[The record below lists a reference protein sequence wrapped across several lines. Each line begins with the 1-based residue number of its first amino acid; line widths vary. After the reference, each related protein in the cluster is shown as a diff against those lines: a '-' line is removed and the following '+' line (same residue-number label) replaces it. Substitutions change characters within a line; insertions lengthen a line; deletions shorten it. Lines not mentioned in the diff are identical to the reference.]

1 MEYNGQPVSAL
12 SERFRL
18 RLRTIP
24 RTMSTTN
31 VIEILRERI
40 QCHFPLMFLTTHEE
54 DRWESELAELA
65 LDMERGLVIWTSTEG
80 AAPPLD
86 VQDGDH
92 RNAADFLHQIT
103 DYPRDHVFLLKDFH
117 PFLKDPFV
125 VRRLR
130 DVIPKLTEQNKTI
143 LLMGPDGNVPIELQ
157 RDSVSLDLPLPGLED
172 LREELRE
179 LLIQRQHHGE
189 TGLRLNAKQEE
200 KLLKA
205 VMGLTTKQVRQA
217 LSRALLGRS
226 KVDSEV
232 YAALISEKKHMVQG
246 SDMLEFQELAE
257 GAKDIGG
264 LDALKAWVGTRAEAF
279 SEKARQQGIPA
290 PKGVLLLG
298 VQGCGKS
305 LTSRAIAQMLAFP
318 LVRLDVSTLL
328 SGGLGESEKN
338 LRDVLNLMEMIA
350 PAVLWMDEV
359 EKGFAG
365 VAEGA
370 GSDSTMVRLMG
381 RFLTWM
387 QEKKA
392 PVFVVAT
399 ANSVKGLPPEM
410 LRRGRFDELFFVDLP
425 NYHERKT
432 ILEIHLKKQKL
443 DPAIFDLGHLSD
455 KCEGYSGA
463 EIEQSVQTAVVE
475 NYTRGGS
482 VSMNDLEDAI
492 DDTVPLSVT
501 MEEKIFELREW
512 ARSRCRAATPDSR
525 ILQML
530 EEEHREKTGEAPPEM
545 FNLIDDDSADESES
559 EFNWRTLIAEGRVQA
574 GLLEY
579 VSEHDEITLAELQ
592 KAVTGHVEAEGEFG
606 LALRADPHV
615 VIWHGMS
622 AEIAAPLAKLI
633 SDRKLYLHPV
643 SDSQYG
649 TDAADVAL
657 PKLAALADRQLS
669 KTAWFPVAISA
680 IAPEEVDERLV
691 RVARMK
697 LRR

>member
-1 MEYNGQPVSAL
+1 
-12 SERFRL
+12 
-18 RLRTIP
+18 
-24 RTMSTTN
+24 MSTTN
-31 VIEILRERI
+31 VIDILRERI
-40 QCHFPLMFLTTHEE
+40 QCHFPVLFLNTHEE
-54 DRWESELAELA
+54 DRWESELADLA
-65 LDMERGLVIWTSTEG
+65 LDMERGLVIWTATDG

-86 VQDGDH
+86 SQTGDH
-92 RNAADFLHQIT
+92 HNPGDFLHQIT
-103 DYPRDHVFLLKDFH
+103 AYPRDHVFLLKDFH

-130 DVIPKLTEQNKTI
+130 DVIPKLNEQNKTI
-143 LLMGPDGNVPIELQ
+143 LLMGPDSTVPIELQ
-157 RDSVSLDLPLPGLED
+157 RDAVSIELPLPGLED

-179 LLIQRQHHGE
+179 LLIQRQHQVE
-189 TGLRLNAKQEE
+189 ASVRLTDQQEE

-205 VMGLTTKQVRQA
+205 VAGLTTKQVRQA
-217 LSRALLGRS
+217 LSRALLGRTN
-226 KVDSEV
+226 VDNEV
-232 YAALISEKKHMVQG
+232 YAALIAEKKYMVQG

-264 LDALKAWVGTRAEAF
+264 LDALKAWVATRAEAF
-279 SEKARQQGIPA
+279 SEKARQKGIPA

-338 LRDVLNLMEMIA
+338 LRDVLHLMEMIA

-365 VAEGA
+365 VGEEG
-370 GSDSTMVRLMG
+370 GDSTMVRLMG

-399 ANSVKGLPPEM
+399 ANSVTGLPPEM

-432 ILEIHLKKQKL
+432 ILEIHLKKQGL
-443 DPAIFDLGHLSD
+443 NPANFDLGHLSD
-455 KCEGYSGA
+455 KSEGYSGA
-463 EIEQSVQTAVVE
+463 EIEQSVQTAVIE
-475 NYTRGGS
+475 NYTRGGE
-482 VSMNDLEDAI
+482 LEQKQIEDSI

-512 ARSRCRAATPDSR
+512 ARSRCRPATPDSR
-525 ILQML
+525 VLQML

-545 FNLIDDDSADESES
+545 FNLIDDESTDEPDNA
-559 EFNWRTLIAEGRVQA
+559 FNWKTMIAEGRVQA

-579 VSEHDEITLAELQ
+579 VSEQDDVTLAELQ
-592 KAVTGHVEAEGEFG
+592 QAVTDHVEAAGEFG

-633 SDRKLYLHPV
+633 SDRKLYLHQV
-643 SDSQYG
+643 SGSRYG
-649 TDAADVAL
+649 NDAASVNL
-657 PKLAALADRQLS
+657 PKLAALTNDRLT
-669 KTAWFPVAISA
+669 KTAWLPVTISA
-680 IAPEEVDERLV
+680 VAPEEVDERLV

>member
-1 MEYNGQPVSAL
+1 
-12 SERFRL
+12 
-18 RLRTIP
+18 
-24 RTMSTTN
+24 MSTTN
-31 VIEILRERI
+31 VIDILRERI
-40 QCHFPLMFLTTHEE
+40 QCHFPVLFLNTHEE
-54 DRWESELAELA
+54 DRWESELANLA
-65 LDMERGLVIWTSTEG
+65 LDMERGLVIWTSTDG

-86 VQDGDH
+86 SQTGDH
-92 RNAADFLHQIT
+92 HSPGDFLRQIT
-103 DYPRDHVFLLKDFH
+103 AYPRDHVFLLKDFH

-130 DVIPKLTEQNKTI
+130 DVIPMLTEQNKTI
-143 LLMGPDGNVPIELQ
+143 LLMGPDSTVPIELQ
-157 RDSVSLDLPLPGLED
+157 RDSLSIELPLPGLED

-179 LLIQRQHHGE
+179 LLIQRQHQGVAN
-189 TGLRLNAKQEE
+189 LRLTEQQEE

-226 KVDSEV
+226 EINNEV
-232 YAALISEKKHMVQG
+232 YAALIAEKKYMVQG

-279 SEKARQQGIPA
+279 SEKARRKGIPS

-365 VAEGA
+365 VGEEG

-399 ANSVKGLPPEM
+399 ANSVTGLPPEM

-425 NYHERKT
+425 NYHERQT
-432 ILEIHLKKQKL
+432 ILEIHLKKQGL
-443 DPAIFDLGHLSD
+443 NPANFNLGHLSD
-455 KCEGYSGA
+455 KTEGYSGA
-463 EIEQSVQTAVVE
+463 EIEQSVQTAVIE
-475 NYTRGGS
+475 NYTRGG
-482 VSMNDLEDAI
+482 DLEQKQIEDSI

-512 ARSRCRAATPDSR
+512 ARSRCRPATPDSR
-525 ILQML
+525 VLQML

-545 FNLIDDDSADESES
+545 FNLIDEAAEEA
-559 EFNWRTLIAEGRVQA
+559 EEQFNWRTLITEGRVQA

-579 VSEHDEITLAELQ
+579 VSEQDDVTLAELQ
-592 KAVTGHVEAEGEFG
+592 QAVTEHMEAAGEFG

-633 SDRKLYLHPV
+633 SDRKLYLHQV
-643 SDSQYG
+643 SGSRYG
-649 TDAADVAL
+649 NDAASVAM
-657 PKLAALADRQLS
+657 PKLAALTNDRLT
-669 KTAWFPVAISA
+669 KTAWLPVTISA
-680 IAPEEVDERLV
+680 VAPEEVDERLV

>member
-1 MEYNGQPVSAL
+1 
-12 SERFRL
+12 
-18 RLRTIP
+18 
-24 RTMSTTN
+24 MSTTN

-40 QCHFPLMFLTTHEE
+40 QCHFPLLFLATHEE
-54 DRWESELAELA
+54 DRWESEIATLS
-65 LDMERGLVIWTSTEG
+65 LDIDRGLVIWTATDG

-86 VQDGDH
+86 SNAGDH
-92 RNAADFLHQIT
+92 RNPAEFLQQIT
-103 DYPRDHVFLLKDFH
+103 HYPRDHVFLLKDFH
-117 PFLKDPFV
+117 PYLKDPFV
-125 VRRLR
+125 VRRIR
-130 DVIPKLTEQNKTI
+130 DVIPTLTEQNKTI
-143 LLMGPDGNVPIELQ
+143 LLMGPETPVPIELQ
-157 RDSVSLDLPLPGLED
+157 RDAISLELPLPGLED

-189 TGLRLNAKQEE
+189 SNLRLTDQQEE
-200 KLLKA
+200 KLLKT
-205 VMGLTTKQVRQA
+205 VMGLTTKQVRQS

-232 YAALISEKKHMVQG
+232 YALLIAEKKHMVQG
-246 SDMLEFQELAE
+246 SDLLEFQEIAE

-279 SEKARQQGIPA
+279 SEKARQRGIPS

-328 SGGLGESEKN
+328 SGALGQSEKN
-338 LRDVLNLMEMIA
+338 LRDVLNLMEMIS

-365 VAEGA
+365 VGEGA

-399 ANSVKGLPPEM
+399 ANSVTGLPPEM

-432 ILEIHLKKQKL
+432 ILEIHLKKQNL
-443 DPAIFDLGHLSD
+443 NPADFDLGHLSD
-455 KCEGYSGA
+455 KIEGYSGA

-475 NYTRGGS
+475 NYNRGGS
-482 VSMNDLEDAI
+482 LEQKDIEDAI

-512 ARSRCRAATPDSR
+512 ARTRCRAATPDSR
-525 ILQML
+525 VLQML
-530 EEEHREKTGEAPPEM
+530 EEEHREKTGDADAEVIS
-545 FNLIDDDSADESES
+545 LIEEEPVEDFEET
-559 EFNWRTLIAEGRVQA
+559 FNWRTMIAEGRIRA

-579 VSEHDEITLAELQ
+579 VSEQNEVTFSDLQ
-592 KAVTGHVEAEGEFG
+592 NAVTGHVEAEGEFG

-615 VIWHGMS
+615 VLWHGMS

-633 SDRKLYLHPV
+633 SDRKLFLHTI
-643 SDSQYG
+643 SGSRYG
-649 TDAADVAL
+649 ESAAKVTM
-657 PKLAALADRQLS
+657 PKLAALTDTRLS
-669 KTAWFPVAISA
+669 KTAWLPVAISA

>member
-1 MEYNGQPVSAL
+1 
-12 SERFRL
+12 
-18 RLRTIP
+18 
-24 RTMSTTN
+24 MSTTS
-31 VIEILRERI
+31 VIDILRERI
-40 QCHFPLMFLTTHEE
+40 LCHFPLLFLNTHEE
-54 DRWESELAELA
+54 DRWESELADLA
-65 LDMERGLVIWTSTEG
+65 LDMERGLVTWTATDG
-80 AAPPLD
+80 AAPSLES
-86 VQDGDH
+86 QNGNH
-92 RNAADFLHQIT
+92 RNAVEFLNQIT
-103 DYPRDHVFLLKDFH
+103 AYPRDHVFLLKDFH
-117 PFLKDPFV
+117 PFLKDPLV

-130 DVIPKLTEQNKTI
+130 DVIPKLTEKNKTI
-143 LLMGPDGNVPIELQ
+143 LLMGPDSTVPVELQ
-157 RDSVSLDLPLPGLED
+157 RDAVSLELPLPGLEE

-179 LLIQRQHHGE
+179 LLIQRQHQGE
-189 TGLRLNAKQEE
+189 SNLRLSGQQEE
-200 KLLKA
+200 KLLKT
-205 VMGLTTKQVRQA
+205 VMGLTARQVRQA
-217 LSRALLGRS
+217 LARALFGRS
-226 KVDSEV
+226 KVDAEV
-232 YAALISEKKHMVQG
+232 YAALIAEKKHMVQG

-264 LDALKAWVGTRAEAF
+264 LDALKAWVGTRAQAF
-279 SEKARQQGIPA
+279 TEEARQNGIPA

-365 VAEGA
+365 A
-370 GSDSTMVRLMG
+370 GEESNDSTMVRLMG

-399 ANSVKGLPPEM
+399 ANSVTGLPPEM

-425 NYHERKT
+425 NYHERQT
-432 ILEIHLKKQKL
+432 ILEIHMRKQGL
-443 DPAIFDLGHLSD
+443 DPTNFDLGHLSD
-455 KCEGYSGA
+455 KTEGYSGA
-463 EIEQSVQTAVVE
+463 EIEQSVQTAVIE
-475 NYTRGGS
+475 NYTRGG
-482 VSMNDLEDAI
+482 DLEQKQIEDSI

-512 ARSRCRAATPDSR
+512 ARSRCRPATPDSR
-525 ILQML
+525 VLQML
-530 EEEHREKTGEAPPEM
+530 EEEHREKTGEAPTEM
-545 FNLIDDDSADESES
+545 FNLIDDDGEEEDAEQ
-559 EFNWRTLIAEGRVQA
+559 FNWKTMIAEGRVQA

-579 VSEHDEITLAELQ
+579 VSEQDDVTLAELQ
-592 KAVTGHVEAEGEFG
+592 QAVTDHVEAAGEFG

-633 SDRKLYLHPV
+633 SDRKLYLHQV
-643 SDSQYG
+643 SGSRYG
-649 TDAADVAL
+649 DDAASVTL
-657 PKLAALADRQLS
+657 PKLAALTDDRLS
-669 KTAWFPVAISA
+669 KTAWLPVTISA
-680 IAPEEVDERLV
+680 VAPEEVDERLV

>member
-1 MEYNGQPVSAL
+1 
-12 SERFRL
+12 
-18 RLRTIP
+18 
-24 RTMSTTN
+24 MSTTN
-31 VIEILRERI
+31 VIDILRERI
-40 QCHFPLMFLTTHEE
+40 LCRFPLLFLTTHEE
-54 DRWESELAELA
+54 DRWESELADLS
-65 LDMERGLVIWTSTEG
+65 LNMERGLVIWTATDG

-86 VQDGDH
+86 SQNGDH

-130 DVIPKLTEQNKTI
+130 DVIPTLTEQNKTI
-143 LLMGPDGNVPIELQ
+143 LLMGPNSEVPFELQ
-157 RDSVSLDLPLPGLED
+157 RDAVSLELPLPGLED

-179 LLIQRQHHGE
+179 LLIQRQHQGE
-189 TGLRLNAKQEE
+189 TSLRLTEQQEE

-205 VMGLTTKQVRQA
+205 VMGLTSKQVRQA

-226 KVDSEV
+226 KVDGEV
-232 YAALISEKKHMVQG
+232 YAALIAEKKHMVQG
-246 SDMLEFQELAE
+246 SDMLEFQELTE

-399 ANSVKGLPPEM
+399 ANSVKGLPP
-410 LRRGRFDELFFVDLP
+410 
-425 NYHERKT
+425 
-432 ILEIHLKKQKL
+432 
-443 DPAIFDLGHLSD
+443 
-455 KCEGYSGA
+455 
-463 EIEQSVQTAVVE
+463 
-475 NYTRGGS
+475 
-482 VSMNDLEDAI
+482 
-492 DDTVPLSVT
+492 
-501 MEEKIFELREW
+501 
-512 ARSRCRAATPDSR
+512 RS
-525 ILQML
+525 L
-530 EEEHREKTGEAPPEM
+530 
-545 FNLIDDDSADESES
+545 
-559 EFNWRTLIAEGRVQA
+559 
-574 GLLEY
+574 
-579 VSEHDEITLAELQ
+579 
-592 KAVTGHVEAEGEFG
+592 
-606 LALRADPHV
+606 
-615 VIWHGMS
+615 
-622 AEIAAPLAKLI
+622 
-633 SDRKLYLHPV
+633 
-643 SDSQYG
+643 
-649 TDAADVAL
+649 
-657 PKLAALADRQLS
+657 
-669 KTAWFPVAISA
+669 
-680 IAPEEVDERLV
+680 
-691 RVARMK
+691 
-697 LRR
+697 

>member
-1 MEYNGQPVSAL
+1 
-12 SERFRL
+12 
-18 RLRTIP
+18 
-24 RTMSTTN
+24 MSTTN
-31 VIEILRERI
+31 VIDILRERI
-40 QCHFPLMFLTTHEE
+40 QCHFPVLFLTTHEE
-54 DRWESELAELA
+54 DRWESELADLA
-65 LDMERGLVIWTSTEG
+65 LDMERGLVIWTATDG

-86 VQDGDH
+86 SQNGDH
-92 RNAADFLHQIT
+92 HNAADFLQQIT
-103 DYPRDHVFLLKDFH
+103 AYPRDHVFLLKDFH
-117 PFLKDPFV
+117 PFLKDAFV

-130 DVIPKLTEQNKTI
+130 DAIPKLTEQNKTI
-143 LLMGPDGNVPIELQ
+143 LLMGPDGTVPVELQ
-157 RDSVSLDLPLPGLED
+157 RDSISLDLPLPGLED

-179 LLIQRQHHGE
+179 LLIQRQHQGE
-189 TGLRLNAKQEE
+189 TSLRLNDQQEE

-226 KVDSEV
+226 KIDSEV
-232 YAALISEKKHMVQG
+232 YAALIAEKKHMVQG

-279 SEKARQQGIPA
+279 SEKARQKGIPA

-365 VAEGA
+365 VGEES

-399 ANSVKGLPPEM
+399 ANSVTGLPPEM

-425 NYHERKT
+425 NYHERQT
-432 ILEIHLKKQKL
+432 ILTIHLKKQNL
-443 DPAIFDLGHLSD
+443 DPAEFDLGHLSD

-463 EIEQSVQTAVVE
+463 EIEQSIQTAVIE
-475 NYTRGGS
+475 NYNRGGS
-482 VSMNDLEDAI
+482 LNQKDIEDAL

-512 ARSRCRAATPDSR
+512 ARSRCRPATPDSR
-525 ILQML
+525 VLQML

-545 FNLIDDDSADESES
+545 FNLIDDDSADEPEN
-559 EFNWRTLIAEGRVQA
+559 EFNWKTLIAEGRVQA

-579 VSEHDEITLAELQ
+579 VSEQDEITIAELQ

-649 TDAADVAL
+649 ADAASVPL
-657 PKLAALADRQLS
+657 PKLAALADKRLA
-669 KTAWFPVAISA
+669 KTSWFPVAVSA
-680 IAPEEVDERLV
+680 VAPEEVDERLV

>member
-1 MEYNGQPVSAL
+1 
-12 SERFRL
+12 
-18 RLRTIP
+18 
-24 RTMSTTN
+24 MSTTN
-31 VIEILRERI
+31 IIDILRERI

-54 DRWESELAELA
+54 DRWESELADLS
-65 LDMERGLVIWTSTEG
+65 LDMERGLVIWTATGG

-86 VQDGDH
+86 AQNGDH
-92 RNAADFLHQIT
+92 HNAADFLLQIT

-143 LLMGPDGNVPIELQ
+143 LLMGPDGNVPVELQ

-179 LLIQRQHHGE
+179 LLIQRQHQGE
-189 TGLRLNAKQEE
+189 TSLRLNDQQEE

-226 KVDSEV
+226 KVDNEV
-232 YAALISEKKHMVQG
+232 YAALIAEKKYMVQG

-328 SGGLGESEKN
+328 SGGLGESERN

-365 VAEGA
+365 VGEGA
-370 GSDSTMVRLMG
+370 GSDSTMIRLMG

-399 ANSVKGLPPEM
+399 ANSVTALPPEM

-432 ILEIHLKKQKL
+432 ILEIHLKKQSL
-443 DPAIFDLGHLSD
+443 NPEEFDIGRLSD
-455 KCEGYSGA
+455 KSEGYSGA
-463 EIEQSVQTAVVE
+463 EIEQSVQTAVIE
-475 NYTRGGS
+475 NYTRGGR
-482 VSMNDLEDAI
+482 VGMKDLEDAI

-512 ARSRCRAATPDSR
+512 AKSRCRAATPDSR
-525 ILQML
+525 VLQML
-530 EEEHREKTGEAPPEM
+530 EEEHREKTGEAAPEM
-545 FNLIDDDSADESES
+545 FNLIDDDSADEPEN

-579 VSEHDEITLAELQ
+579 VSEQDEITLAELQ

-649 TDAADVAL
+649 ADAASVTL
-657 PKLAALADRQLS
+657 PKLATLSDTRLS
-669 KTAWFPVAISA
+669 KTSWFPVAVSA
-680 IAPEEVDERLV
+680 IAPQEVDERLV

>member
-1 MEYNGQPVSAL
+1 MN
-12 SERFRL
+12 
-18 RLRTIP
+18 
-24 RTMSTTN
+24 TTN
-31 VIEILRERI
+31 VIETVRERI
-40 QCHFPLMFLTTHEE
+40 LCHFPLLFLATHEE
-54 DRWESELAELA
+54 DRWESELATLA
-65 LDMERGLVIWTSTEG
+65 LDIDRGIVIWTATEG
-80 AAPPLD
+80 AAPSLETSP
-86 VQDGDH
+86 GDH
-92 RNAADFLHQIT
+92 RSPVDFLNQLT
-103 DYPRDHVFLLKDFH
+103 SYPRDHVFLLKDFH
-117 PFLKDPFV
+117 PFLKDPLV

-130 DVIPKLTEQNKTI
+130 DVIPKLTQQNKTI
-143 LLMGPDGNVPIELQ
+143 LLMGPDAEIPIELQ
-157 RDSVSLDLPLPGLED
+157 RDAVSLELPLPGLEE

-179 LLIQRQHHGE
+179 LLIQRQHQGE
-189 TGLRLNAKQEE
+189 TSLRLSGPQEE
-200 KLLKA
+200 KLLKT

-226 KVDSEV
+226 TVDNDV
-232 YAALISEKKHMVQG
+232 YAALIAEKKNMVQG
-246 SDMLEFQELAE
+246 SDLLEFQELAE
-257 GAKDIGG
+257 GAGDIGG
-264 LDALKAWVGTRAEAF
+264 LDALKAWIGTRAEAF
-279 SEKARQQGIPA
+279 TEKARQQGIPA

-328 SGGLGESEKN
+328 SGGLGESERN
-338 LRDVLNLMEMIA
+338 LRNVLNLMEMIA

-365 VAEGA
+365 VGEDG

-399 ANSVKGLPPEM
+399 ANSIAGLPPEM

-432 ILEIHLKKQKL
+432 ILEIHLRKQKL
-443 DPAIFDLGHLSD
+443 NPADFDISQLSD
-455 KCEGYSGA
+455 RTEGYSGA
-463 EIEQSVQTAVVE
+463 EIEQAVQTAVVE
-475 NYTRGGS
+475 NYNRGGG
-482 VSMNDLEDAI
+482 VDQKDIEDAI

-512 ARSRCRAATPDSR
+512 ARSRCRPATPDSR
-525 ILQML
+525 VLQML
-530 EEEHREKTGEAPPEM
+530 EEEHREKTGQAPPEI
-545 FNLIDDDSADESES
+545 FNLIDDESEEAAEN
-559 EFNWRTLIAEGRVQA
+559 EFDWRAMITEGRVQA

-579 VSEHDEITLAELQ
+579 VSEHDDVTVAELQ
-592 KAVTGHVEAEGEFG
+592 QAVSELIDAGGEFG

-633 SDRKLYLHPV
+633 SDRKLYLHTV
-643 SDSQYG
+643 SGSRYG
-649 TDAADVAL
+649 DAAGSMKL
-657 PKLAALADRQLS
+657 PKLSALTDERLA
-669 KTAWFPVAISA
+669 KTAWLPVTISA
-680 IAPEEVDERLV
+680 VPPEEVDERLV

>member
-1 MEYNGQPVSAL
+1 
-12 SERFRL
+12 
-18 RLRTIP
+18 
-24 RTMSTTN
+24 MSTTN

-54 DRWESELAELA
+54 DRWESELATLA
-65 LDMERGLVIWTSTEG
+65 LDMERGLVIWTATDG

-86 VQDGDH
+86 APNGDH
-92 RNAADFLHQIT
+92 HNAGDFLLQIT

-143 LLMGPDGNVPIELQ
+143 LLMGPDGNVPVELQ

-179 LLIQRQHHGE
+179 LLIQRQHQGE
-189 TGLRLNAKQEE
+189 TSLRLNEQQEE

-226 KVDSEV
+226 KVDNEV
-232 YAALISEKKHMVQG
+232 YAALIAEKKYMVQG

-365 VAEGA
+365 VGEGA
-370 GSDSTMVRLMG
+370 GSDSTMIRLMG

-399 ANSVKGLPPEM
+399 ANSVTGLPPEM

-432 ILEIHLKKQKL
+432 ILEIHLKKQSL
-443 DPAIFDLGHLSD
+443 TPEEFDIGRLSD
-455 KCEGYSGA
+455 KSEGYSGA
-463 EIEQSVQTAVVE
+463 EIEQSVQTAVIE

-482 VSMNDLEDAI
+482 VGMKDLEDAI

-512 ARSRCRAATPDSR
+512 AKSRCRAATPDSR
-525 ILQML
+525 VLQML

-545 FNLIDDDSADESES
+545 FNLIDDDSADEPEN
-559 EFNWRTLIAEGRVQA
+559 EFNWKTLIAEGRVQA

-579 VSEHDEITLAELQ
+579 VSEQDEITLAELQ

-649 TDAADVAL
+649 ADAASVTL
-657 PKLAALADRQLS
+657 PKLATLSDTRLS
-669 KTAWFPVAISA
+669 KTAWFPVAVSA
-680 IAPEEVDERLV
+680 IAPQEVDERLV

>member
-1 MEYNGQPVSAL
+1 
-12 SERFRL
+12 
-18 RLRTIP
+18 
-24 RTMSTTN
+24 MSTTN

-40 QCHFPLMFLTTHEE
+40 QCHFPLLFLTTHEE
-54 DRWESELAELA
+54 DRWESELATLA
-65 LDMERGLVIWTSTEG
+65 LDMERGLVIWTATAG
-80 AAPPLD
+80 ASPPLD
-86 VQDGDH
+86 SQTSDH
-92 RNAADFLHQIT
+92 RNPADFLKQIA

-130 DVIPKLTEQNKTI
+130 DAIPTLTEQNKTI
-143 LLMGPDGNVPIELQ
+143 LLMDPDSKIPIELQ
-157 RDSVSLDLPLPGLED
+157 RDAMSLELPLPGLED
-172 LREELRE
+172 LRDELRE
-179 LLIQRQHHGE
+179 LLIQRQHQGE
-189 TGLRLNAKQEE
+189 ANLRLTAQQEE

-226 KVDSEV
+226 KVDNDV
-232 YAALISEKKHMVQG
+232 YAALIAEKKHMVQG
-246 SDMLEFQELAE
+246 SDLLEFQELSE

-328 SGGLGESEKN
+328 SGALGQSEKN
-338 LRDVLNLMEMIA
+338 LRDVLSLMEMIA

-365 VAEGA
+365 VGEGA
-370 GSDSTMVRLMG
+370 GSDSTMIRLMG

-399 ANSVKGLPPEM
+399 ANSVAGLPPEM

-432 ILEIHLKKQKL
+432 ILEIHLKKQNL
-443 DPAIFDLGHLSD
+443 NPADFDLGHLSD
-455 KCEGYSGA
+455 KTEGYSGA

-482 VSMNDLEDAI
+482 VEQKDLEDAI

-525 ILQML
+525 VLQML
-530 EEEHREKTGEAPPEM
+530 EEEHREKTGQAPPEM
-545 FNLIDDDSADESES
+545 FNLIDDDVADEPEN
-559 EFNWRTLIAEGRVQA
+559 EFNWRTMIAEGRVQA

-579 VSEHDEITLAELQ
+579 VSEHDGLTLAELQ
-592 KAVTGHVEAEGEFG
+592 NAVSGHVEAEGEFG

-643 SDSQYG
+643 SGSRYG
-649 TDAADVAL
+649 SAAASVAL
-657 PKLAALADRQLS
+657 PKLAALTDTRLS
-669 KTAWFPVAISA
+669 KTAWLPVTISA

>member
-1 MEYNGQPVSAL
+1 
-12 SERFRL
+12 
-18 RLRTIP
+18 
-24 RTMSTTN
+24 MSTTN
-31 VIEILRERI
+31 VIDVLRERI
-40 QCHFPLMFLTTHEE
+40 LCRFPLLFLNTHEE
-54 DRWESELAELA
+54 DRWESELATLA
-65 LDMERGLVIWTSTEG
+65 LDMERGIVIWTATDG
-80 AAPPLD
+80 AAPPPD
-86 VQDGDH
+86 SQNGDH
-92 RNAADFLHQIT
+92 RNAADFLQQIT
-103 DYPRDHVFLLKDFH
+103 AYPRDHVFLLKDFH

-130 DVIPKLTEQNKTI
+130 DVIPTLTEQNKTI
-143 LLMGPDGNVPIELQ
+143 LLMGPDSNVPVELQ
-157 RDSVSLDLPLPGLED
+157 RDAVSLELPLPGLED

-179 LLIQRQHHGE
+179 LLIQRQHQGE
-189 TGLRLNAKQEE
+189 ANLRLTEQQEE

-205 VMGLTTKQVRQA
+205 VMGLTTKQVGQA

-226 KVDSEV
+226 KIDNEV
-232 YAALISEKKHMVQG
+232 YAALIAEKKHMVQG

-365 VAEGA
+365 VGEE
-370 GSDSTMVRLMG
+370 GSDSTMIRLMG

-399 ANSVKGLPPEM
+399 ANSVTGLPPEM

-425 NYHERKT
+425 NYHERQT
-432 ILEIHLKKQKL
+432 ILKIHLKKQGL
-443 DPAIFDLGHLSD
+443 NAANFDLGHLSD

-463 EIEQSVQTAVVE
+463 EIEQSIQTAVIE
-475 NYTRGGS
+475 NYTRGG
-482 VSMNDLEDAI
+482 DLEQKQIEDSI

-512 ARSRCRAATPDSR
+512 ARSRCRPATPDSR
-525 ILQML
+525 VLQML
-530 EEEHREKTGEAPPEM
+530 EDEHREKTGEAPPEM
-545 FNLIDDDSADESES
+545 FNLIDDDSADEPEN
-559 EFNWRTLIAEGRVQA
+559 EFNWRTMIDEGRVQA

-579 VSEHDEITLAELQ
+579 VSEQDDVTLAELQ
-592 KAVTGHVEAEGEFG
+592 QAVTEHVEASGEFG

-633 SDRKLYLHPV
+633 SDRKLYLHQV
-643 SDSQYG
+643 SGSRYG
-649 TDAADVAL
+649 NDAASVTL
-657 PKLAALADRQLS
+657 PKLAALTDDRLS
-669 KTAWFPVAISA
+669 KTAWLPVTVSA
-680 IAPEEVDERLV
+680 VAPEEVDERLV

>member
-1 MEYNGQPVSAL
+1 
-12 SERFRL
+12 
-18 RLRTIP
+18 
-24 RTMSTTN
+24 MSTTN
-31 VIEILRERI
+31 VIEIVRERI
-40 QCHFPLMFLTTHEE
+40 QCHFPLLFLTTHEE
-54 DRWESELAELA
+54 NRWESELATMA
-65 LDMERGLVIWTSTEG
+65 LDMERGLVIWTATDG

-86 VQDGDH
+86 SHAGDH
-92 RNAADFLHQIT
+92 HRPADFIQQIT
-103 DYPRDHVFLLKDFH
+103 AYPRDHVFLLKDFH

-125 VRRLR
+125 IRRLR
-130 DVIPKLTEQNKTI
+130 DVIPTLTEQNKTI
-143 LLMGPDGNVPIELQ
+143 LLMGPDSTVPIELQ
-157 RDSVSLDLPLPGLED
+157 RDATSLELPLPSLED
-172 LREELRE
+172 LRDELRE
-179 LLIQRQHHGE
+179 LLIQRQHQGE
-189 TGLRLNAKQEE
+189 ANLKLTSLQEE

-205 VMGLTTKQVRQA
+205 VMGLTTKQVQQA
-217 LSRALLGRS
+217 MSRALLGRS
-226 KVDSEV
+226 KVDNDV
-232 YAALISEKKHMVQG
+232 YAALIAEKKHMVQG
-246 SDMLEFQELAE
+246 SDLLEFQELAE

-264 LDALKAWVGTRAEAF
+264 LEALKAWVSTRAEAF
-279 SEKARQQGIPA
+279 SEKARRQGIPA

-365 VAEGA
+365 VGEG
-370 GSDSTMVRLMG
+370 GSNDSTMVRLMG

-399 ANSVKGLPPEM
+399 ANSVAGLPPEM

-432 ILEIHLKKQKL
+432 ILDIHLRKQKL
-443 DPAIFDLGHLSD
+443 NPADFDLGHLSD
-455 KCEGYSGA
+455 KTEGYSGA

-475 NYTRGGS
+475 NYNRGGS
-482 VSMNDLEDAI
+482 LDQKEIEDAI

-512 ARSRCRAATPDSR
+512 ARTRCRPATPDSR
-525 ILQML
+525 VLQML
-530 EEEHREKTGEAPPEM
+530 EEEHREKTGEAAPEM
-545 FNLIDDDSADESES
+545 FNLIDEVIDDEVNDD
-559 EFNWRTLIAEGRVQA
+559 FNWRTMLAEGRVQA

-579 VSEHDEITLAELQ
+579 VSEQDEITLAELQ

-643 SDSQYG
+643 SGSRYG
-649 TDAADVAL
+649 DAAASVPVPKISAL
-657 PKLAALADRQLS
+657 TDTRLS
-669 KTAWFPVAISA
+669 KTAWLPVTISA

>member
-1 MEYNGQPVSAL
+1 
-12 SERFRL
+12 
-18 RLRTIP
+18 
-24 RTMSTTN
+24 MSTTN
-31 VIEILRERI
+31 VIDVLRERI
-40 QCHFPLMFLTTHEE
+40 LCRFPLLFLNTHEE
-54 DRWESELAELA
+54 DRWESELATLA
-65 LDMERGLVIWTSTEG
+65 LDMERGIVIWTATDG
-80 AAPPLD
+80 AAPALD
-86 VQDGDH
+86 DQAGDH
-92 RNAADFLHQIT
+92 RNAADFLQQIT
-103 DYPRDHVFLLKDFH
+103 AYPRDHVFLLKDFH

-130 DVIPKLTEQNKTI
+130 DVIPTLTEQNKTI
-143 LLMGPDGNVPIELQ
+143 LLMGPDSEVPVELQ
-157 RDSVSLDLPLPGLED
+157 RDAVSLELPLPGLED

-179 LLIQRQHHGE
+179 LLIQRQHQGE
-189 TGLRLNAKQEE
+189 ANLRLSEQQEE

-226 KVDSEV
+226 KIDNEV
-232 YAALISEKKHMVQG
+232 YAALIAEKKYMVQG

-264 LDALKAWVGTRAEAF
+264 LDALKAWVGTRSEAF
-279 SEKARQQGIPA
+279 SEKARQKGIPA

-365 VAEGA
+365 VGEE
-370 GSDSTMVRLMG
+370 SNDSTMVRLMG

-399 ANSVKGLPPEM
+399 ANSVTGLPPEM

-425 NYHERKT
+425 NYHERQT
-432 ILEIHLKKQKL
+432 ILKIHLKKQGL
-443 DPAIFDLGHLSD
+443 DPADFDLGHLSD
-455 KCEGYSGA
+455 KSEGYSGA
-463 EIEQSVQTAVVE
+463 EIEQSVQTAVIE
-475 NYTRGGS
+475 NYTRGGE
-482 VSMNDLEDAI
+482 LEQKQIEDSI

-512 ARSRCRAATPDSR
+512 ARSRCRPATPDSR
-525 ILQML
+525 VLQML
-530 EEEHREKTGEAPPEM
+530 EEEHREKTGESPPEM
-545 FNLIDDDSADESES
+545 FNLIDDESTDEPDNQ
-559 EFNWRTLIAEGRVQA
+559 FDWKTMIAEGRVQA

-579 VSEHDEITLAELQ
+579 VSEQDDVTLAELQ
-592 KAVTGHVEAEGEFG
+592 QAVTGHVEAAGEFG

-633 SDRKLYLHPV
+633 SDRKLHLHQV
-643 SDSQYG
+643 SGSRYG
-649 TDAADVAL
+649 NAAASVTL
-657 PKLAALADRQLS
+657 PKLAALTDSRLS
-669 KTAWFPVAISA
+669 KTAWLPATISA
-680 IAPEEVDERLV
+680 VAPEEVDERLV

>member
-1 MEYNGQPVSAL
+1 
-12 SERFRL
+12 
-18 RLRTIP
+18 
-24 RTMSTTN
+24 MSTTN
-31 VIEILRERI
+31 VIEVLRERV

-54 DRWESELAELA
+54 DRWESELATMA
-65 LDMERGLVIWTSTEG
+65 LDMERGLVIWTATDG

-86 VQDGDH
+86 GSSADDH
-92 RNAADFLHQIT
+92 NPAEFLQQIT
-103 DYPRDHVFLLKDFH
+103 EYPRDHIFLLKDFH

-125 VRRLR
+125 VRRVR
-130 DVIPKLTEQNKTI
+130 DVLPALTEQNKTI
-143 LLMGPDGNVPIELQ
+143 LLMGPDSTVPSELQ
-157 RDSVSLDLPLPGLED
+157 RDSVSLELPLPGLEE

-189 TGLRLNAKQEE
+189 ANLRLTDQQEE

-205 VMGLTTKQVRQA
+205 VMGLTTKQVRQS

-226 KVDSEV
+226 KVDNDV
-232 YAALISEKKHMVQG
+232 YAALIAEKKHMVQG

-264 LDALKAWVGTRAEAF
+264 LEALKAWVGTRAEAF
-279 SEKARQQGIPA
+279 TEKARKKGIPA

-328 SGGLGESEKN
+328 SGGQGESERN
-338 LRDVLNLMEMIA
+338 LRNVLELMEMIA

-365 VAEGA
+365 VGDEG

-399 ANSVKGLPPEM
+399 ANSVTGLPPEM

-432 ILEIHLKKQKL
+432 ILEIHLRKQKL
-443 DPAIFDLGHLSD
+443 DPNNFDLSRLSD
-455 KCEGYSGA
+455 KTEGYSGA
-463 EIEQSVQTAVVE
+463 EIEQSIQTAVVE
-475 NYTRGGS
+475 NYNRGGS
-482 VSMNDLEDAI
+482 LEQTDIEDSI

-501 MEEKIFELREW
+501 MEEKIFQLREW
-512 ARSRCRAATPDSR
+512 ARTRCRAATPDSR
-525 ILQML
+525 VLQML
-530 EEEHREKTGEAPPEM
+530 EEEHREKTGTAPPEM
-545 FNLIDDDSADESES
+545 FNLIDEEVADDAED
-559 EFNWRTLIAEGRVQA
+559 EFNWRTMIAEGRVRA
-574 GLLEY
+574 GILEY
-579 VSEHDEITLAELQ
+579 VSEQNEITLAELQ
-592 KAVTGHVEAEGEFG
+592 DTLTGHVESQGEFG

-622 AEIAAPLAKLI
+622 AEISAPLAKLI

-643 SDSQYG
+643 SSSRYG
-649 TDAADVAL
+649 EAAANVPL
-657 PKLAALADRQLS
+657 PKLSALTDTRLS
-669 KTAWFPVAISA
+669 KASWLPVSISA
-680 IAPEEVDERLV
+680 IAPDEVDERLV